1 MLTYALTKT
10 GGVSLYE
17 QLYRRVKDDILTGR
31 LATGEKLPSKRALAA
46 HLEVS
51 VITVKN
57 AYEQLMAEGYIYGM
71 EKKGYYVSPV
81 QRPLTA
87 PAYRQE
93 AAPPAEH
100 VWEMDLVTNSIAAED
115 FPFTVWA
122 RLMRQTI
129 LEQGTGL
136 LRPMPPQGAPEL
148 RRAIAAYLRQ
158 FRGMTVDEEQI
169 RCSPRDFCAASFSVT
184 DRKEEDF
191 DVKAAPPGTIKDIM
205 MASAYFP
212 GFKQEKLGGK
222 TYLDGGSVNNVPVDL
237 LTDRGYKDIIVI
249 RLYGIGVDR
258 RRFMD
263 IPEDVTVHEIA
274 PRRNLGGI
282 LEFDS
287 ARTRKN
293 MKLGYFDGLRFLYGL
308 CGRKYYLDMPYSE
321 AYYFGRIMSELDM
334 FKEWL
339 RPYVKEHE
347 FAKLTGYR
355 VYTEKIFPFL
365 ARKLRLQPEWDY
377 RDLYGAVLEVFA
389 KKMQMEVYE
398 VYTPDDI
405 VGKIHELFSDRLTI
419 G

>member
-1 MLTYALTKT
+1 MKLRIDLEKEYGIVLEGGGARGAYQIGVWKALREAGMKIKGVAGTSVGALNGALICMDDLGKAEEIWGNMTYSTVFNVDDSMIGKLKKF
-10 GGVSLYE
+10 GVRSM
-17 QLYRRVKDDILTGR
+17 K
-31 LATGEKLPSKRALAA
+31 
-46 HLEVS
+46 
-51 VITVKN
+51 
-57 AYEQLMAEGYIYGM
+57 
-71 EKKGYYVSPV
+71 
-81 QRPLTA
+81 
-87 PAYRQE
+87 
-93 AAPPAEH
+93 
-100 VWEMDLVTNSIAAED
+100 VTDAAAE
-115 FPFTVWA
+115 FR
-122 RLMRQTI
+122 RLFSDRGLDI
-129 LEQGTGL
+129 APLKKLLE
-136 LRPMPPQGAPEL
+136 E
-148 RRAIAAYLRQ
+148 
-158 FRGMTVDEEQI
+158 TVDEERI
-169 RCSPRDFCAASFSVT
+169 RRSPRDFCAASFSVT

-191 DVKAAPPGTIKDIM
+191 DVKAAPLGTIKDIM

-377 RDLYGAVLEVFA
+377 RDLYRAVLEVFA
-389 KKMQMEVYE
+389 TQLQMEPYE

-405 VGKIHELFSDRLTI
+405 VRKIHELFSDRLTI

>member
-1 MLTYALTKT
+1 MKLRIDLEKEYGIVLEGGGARGAYQIGVWKALREAGMKIKGVAGTSVGALNGALICMDDLGKAEEIWGNMTYSTVFNVDDSMIGKLKKF
-10 GGVSLYE
+10 GVRSM
-17 QLYRRVKDDILTGR
+17 K
-31 LATGEKLPSKRALAA
+31 
-46 HLEVS
+46 
-51 VITVKN
+51 
-57 AYEQLMAEGYIYGM
+57 
-71 EKKGYYVSPV
+71 
-81 QRPLTA
+81 
-87 PAYRQE
+87 
-93 AAPPAEH
+93 
-100 VWEMDLVTNSIAAED
+100 VTDAAAE
-115 FPFTVWA
+115 FR
-122 RLMRQTI
+122 RLFSDRGLDI
-129 LEQGTGL
+129 APLKKLLE
-136 LRPMPPQGAPEL
+136 E
-148 RRAIAAYLRQ
+148 
-158 FRGMTVDEEQI
+158 TVDEERI
-169 RCSPRDFCAASFSVT
+169 RRSPRDFCAASFSVT

-191 DVKAAPPGTIKDIM
+191 DVKAAPLGTIKDIM

-237 LTDRGYKDIIVI
+237 LTDRGCKDIIVI

-405 VGKIHELFSDRLTI
+405 VGKTPELFSDRLTI

>member
-1 MLTYALTKT
+1 MKLRIDLEKEYGIVLEGGGARGAYQIGVWKALREAGMKIKGVAGTSVGALNGALICMDDLGKAEEIWGNMTYSTVFNVDDSMIGKLKKF
-10 GGVSLYE
+10 GVRSM
-17 QLYRRVKDDILTGR
+17 K
-31 LATGEKLPSKRALAA
+31 
-46 HLEVS
+46 
-51 VITVKN
+51 
-57 AYEQLMAEGYIYGM
+57 
-71 EKKGYYVSPV
+71 
-81 QRPLTA
+81 
-87 PAYRQE
+87 
-93 AAPPAEH
+93 
-100 VWEMDLVTNSIAAED
+100 VTDAAAE
-115 FPFTVWA
+115 FR
-122 RLMRQTI
+122 RLFSDRGLDI
-129 LEQGTGL
+129 APLKKLLE
-136 LRPMPPQGAPEL
+136 E
-148 RRAIAAYLRQ
+148 
-158 FRGMTVDEEQI
+158 TVDEERI
-169 RCSPRDFCAASFSVT
+169 RRSPRDFCAASFSVT

-365 ARKLRLQPEWDY
+365 ARKLRLRPEWDY
-377 RDLYGAVLEVFA
+377 RDLYGAVLEVLA

>member
-1 MLTYALTKT
+1 MKLRIDLEKEYGIVLEGGGARGAYQIGVWKALREAGMKIKGVAGTSVGALNGALICMDDLGKAEEIWGNMTYSTVFNVDDSMIGKLKKF
-10 GGVSLYE
+10 GVRSM
-17 QLYRRVKDDILTGR
+17 K
-31 LATGEKLPSKRALAA
+31 
-46 HLEVS
+46 
-51 VITVKN
+51 
-57 AYEQLMAEGYIYGM
+57 
-71 EKKGYYVSPV
+71 
-81 QRPLTA
+81 
-87 PAYRQE
+87 
-93 AAPPAEH
+93 
-100 VWEMDLVTNSIAAED
+100 VTDAAAE
-115 FPFTVWA
+115 FR
-122 RLMRQTI
+122 RLFSDRGLDI
-129 LEQGTGL
+129 APLKKLLE
-136 LRPMPPQGAPEL
+136 E
-148 RRAIAAYLRQ
+148 
-158 FRGMTVDEEQI
+158 TVDEERI
-169 RCSPRDFCAASFSVT
+169 RRSPRDFCAASFSVT

-365 ARKLRLQPEWDY
+365 ARKPRLQPEWDY
-377 RDLYGAVLEVFA
+377 RDLYGAVLEVLA

>member
-1 MLTYALTKT
+1 MKLRIDLEKEYGIVLEGGGARGAYQIGVWKALREAGMKIKGVAGTSVGALNGALICMDDLGKAEEIWGNMTYSTVFNVDDSMIGKLKKF
-10 GGVSLYE
+10 GVRSM
-17 QLYRRVKDDILTGR
+17 K
-31 LATGEKLPSKRALAA
+31 
-46 HLEVS
+46 
-51 VITVKN
+51 
-57 AYEQLMAEGYIYGM
+57 
-71 EKKGYYVSPV
+71 
-81 QRPLTA
+81 
-87 PAYRQE
+87 
-93 AAPPAEH
+93 
-100 VWEMDLVTNSIAAED
+100 VTDAAAE
-115 FPFTVWA
+115 FR
-122 RLMRQTI
+122 RLFSDRGLDI
-129 LEQGTGL
+129 APLKKLLE
-136 LRPMPPQGAPEL
+136 E
-148 RRAIAAYLRQ
+148 
-158 FRGMTVDEEQI
+158 TVDEERI
-169 RCSPRDFCAASFSVT
+169 RRSPRDFCAASFSVT

-237 LTDRGYKDIIVI
+237 LADRGYKDIIVI

-263 IPEDVTVHEIA
+263 IPEDVTVREIA

-355 VYTEKIFPFL
+355 VYTEKIFPLL

-389 KKMQMEVYE
+389 KKMQVEVYE

-419 G
+419 

>member
-1 MLTYALTKT
+1 MKLRIDLEKEYGIVLEGGGARGAYQIGVWKALREAGMKIKGVAGTSVGALNGALICMDDLGKAEEIWGNMTYSTVFNVDDSMIGKLKKF
-10 GGVSLYE
+10 GVRSM
-17 QLYRRVKDDILTGR
+17 K
-31 LATGEKLPSKRALAA
+31 
-46 HLEVS
+46 
-51 VITVKN
+51 
-57 AYEQLMAEGYIYGM
+57 
-71 EKKGYYVSPV
+71 
-81 QRPLTA
+81 
-87 PAYRQE
+87 
-93 AAPPAEH
+93 
-100 VWEMDLVTNSIAAED
+100 VTDAAAE
-115 FPFTVWA
+115 FR
-122 RLMRQTI
+122 RLFSDRGLDI
-129 LEQGTGL
+129 APLKKLLE
-136 LRPMPPQGAPEL
+136 E
-148 RRAIAAYLRQ
+148 
-158 FRGMTVDEEQI
+158 TVDEERI
-169 RCSPRDFCAASFSVT
+169 RRSPRDFCAASFSVT

-222 TYLDGGSVNNVPVDL
+222 TYLDGGSVNNMPVDL

-308 CGRKYYLDMPYSE
+308 CGRTYYLDMPYSE

-377 RDLYGAVLEVFA
+377 RDLYGAVLEVLA

>member
-1 MLTYALTKT
+1 MKLRIDLEKEYGIVLEGGGARGAYQIGVWKALREAGMKIKGVAGTSVGALNGALICMDDLGKAEEIWGNMTYSTVFNVDDSMIGKLKKF
-10 GGVSLYE
+10 GVRSM
-17 QLYRRVKDDILTGR
+17 K
-31 LATGEKLPSKRALAA
+31 
-46 HLEVS
+46 
-51 VITVKN
+51 
-57 AYEQLMAEGYIYGM
+57 
-71 EKKGYYVSPV
+71 
-81 QRPLTA
+81 
-87 PAYRQE
+87 
-93 AAPPAEH
+93 
-100 VWEMDLVTNSIAAED
+100 VTDAAAE
-115 FPFTVWA
+115 FR
-122 RLMRQTI
+122 RLFSDRGLDI
-129 LEQGTGL
+129 APLKKLLE
-136 LRPMPPQGAPEL
+136 E
-148 RRAIAAYLRQ
+148 
-158 FRGMTVDEEQI
+158 TVDEERI
-169 RCSPRDFCAASFSVT
+169 RRSPRDFCAASFSVT

-191 DVKAAPPGTIKDIM
+191 DVKAAPLGTIKDIM

-321 AYYFGRIMSELDM
+321 AYYFGRIMSELDL
-334 FKEWL
+334 FKIWL
-339 RPYVKEHE
+339 KPYVKEDE

-365 ARKLRLQPEWDY
+365 AKKLRLCSEWNY
-377 RDLYGAVLEVFA
+377 RDLYGAVLELFA
-389 KKMQMEVYE
+389 KKMQLEVYR
-398 VYTPDDI
+398 VYTPDEI
-405 VGKIHELFSDRLTI
+405 VGKIHELLSDKLTV

>member
-1 MLTYALTKT
+1 MKLRIDLEKEYGIVLEGGGARGAYQIGVWKALREAGMKIKGVAGTSVGALNGALICMDDLGKAEEIWGNMTYSTVFNVDDSMIGKLKKF
-10 GGVSLYE
+10 GVRSM
-17 QLYRRVKDDILTGR
+17 K
-31 LATGEKLPSKRALAA
+31 
-46 HLEVS
+46 
-51 VITVKN
+51 
-57 AYEQLMAEGYIYGM
+57 
-71 EKKGYYVSPV
+71 
-81 QRPLTA
+81 
-87 PAYRQE
+87 
-93 AAPPAEH
+93 
-100 VWEMDLVTNSIAAED
+100 VTDAAAE
-115 FPFTVWA
+115 FR
-122 RLMRQTI
+122 RLFSDRGLDI
-129 LEQGTGL
+129 APLKKLLE
-136 LRPMPPQGAPEL
+136 E
-148 RRAIAAYLRQ
+148 
-158 FRGMTVDEEQI
+158 TVDEERI
-169 RCSPRDFCAASFSVT
+169 RRSPRDFCAASFSVT

-405 VGKIHELFSDRLTI
+405 VGKIHELFLDRLTI

>member
-1 MLTYALTKT
+1 MKLRIDLEKEYGIVLEGGGARGAYQIGVWKALREAGMKIKGVAGTSVGALNGALICMDDLGKAEEIWGNMTYSTVFNVDDSMIGKLKKF
-10 GGVSLYE
+10 GVRSM
-17 QLYRRVKDDILTGR
+17 K
-31 LATGEKLPSKRALAA
+31 
-46 HLEVS
+46 
-51 VITVKN
+51 
-57 AYEQLMAEGYIYGM
+57 
-71 EKKGYYVSPV
+71 
-81 QRPLTA
+81 
-87 PAYRQE
+87 
-93 AAPPAEH
+93 
-100 VWEMDLVTNSIAAED
+100 VTDAAAE
-115 FPFTVWA
+115 FR
-122 RLMRQTI
+122 RLFSDRGLDI
-129 LEQGTGL
+129 APLKKLLE
-136 LRPMPPQGAPEL
+136 E
-148 RRAIAAYLRQ
+148 
-158 FRGMTVDEEQI
+158 TVDEERI
-169 RCSPRDFCAASFSVT
+169 RRSPRDFCAASFSVT

-191 DVKAAPPGTIKDIM
+191 DVKAAPLGTIKDIM

-249 RLYGIGVDR
+249 RLYGFGVDR

-321 AYYFGRIMSELDM
+321 AYYFGRIMSELDL
-334 FKEWL
+334 FKIWL
-339 RPYVKEHE
+339 RPYVKEDE

-365 ARKLRLQPEWDY
+365 AKKLRLCSEWDY
-377 RDLYGAVLEVFA
+377 RDLYGAVLELFA
-389 KKMQMEVYE
+389 KKMQLEVYR
-398 VYTPDDI
+398 VYTPDEI
-405 VGKIHELFSDRLTI
+405 VGKIHELLSDKLTV

>member
-1 MLTYALTKT
+1 MKLRIDLEKEYGIVLEGGGARGAYQIGVWKALREAGMKIKGVAGTSVGALNGALICMDDLGKAEEIWGNMTYSTVFNVDDSMIGKLKKF
-10 GGVSLYE
+10 GVRSM
-17 QLYRRVKDDILTGR
+17 K
-31 LATGEKLPSKRALAA
+31 
-46 HLEVS
+46 
-51 VITVKN
+51 
-57 AYEQLMAEGYIYGM
+57 
-71 EKKGYYVSPV
+71 
-81 QRPLTA
+81 
-87 PAYRQE
+87 
-93 AAPPAEH
+93 
-100 VWEMDLVTNSIAAED
+100 VTDAAAE
-115 FPFTVWA
+115 FR
-122 RLMRQTI
+122 RLFSDRGLDI
-129 LEQGTGL
+129 APLKKLLE
-136 LRPMPPQGAPEL
+136 E
-148 RRAIAAYLRQ
+148 
-158 FRGMTVDEEQI
+158 TVDEERI
-169 RCSPRDFCAASFSVT
+169 RRSPRDFCAASFSVT

-377 RDLYGAVLEVFA
+377 RDLYGAVLEVLA
-389 KKMQMEVYE
+389 MEVYE

>member
-1 MLTYALTKT
+1 MKLRIDLEKEYGIVLEGGGARGAYQIGVWKALREAGMKIKGVAGTSVGALNGALICMDDLGKAEEIWGNMTYSTVFNVDDSMIGKLKKF
-10 GGVSLYE
+10 GVRSM
-17 QLYRRVKDDILTGR
+17 K
-31 LATGEKLPSKRALAA
+31 
-46 HLEVS
+46 
-51 VITVKN
+51 
-57 AYEQLMAEGYIYGM
+57 
-71 EKKGYYVSPV
+71 
-81 QRPLTA
+81 
-87 PAYRQE
+87 
-93 AAPPAEH
+93 
-100 VWEMDLVTNSIAAED
+100 VTDAAAE
-115 FPFTVWA
+115 FR
-122 RLMRQTI
+122 RLFSDRGLDI
-129 LEQGTGL
+129 APLKKLLE
-136 LRPMPPQGAPEL
+136 E
-148 RRAIAAYLRQ
+148 
-158 FRGMTVDEEQI
+158 TVDEERI
-169 RCSPRDFCAASFSVT
+169 RRSPRDFCAASFSVT

-191 DVKAAPPGTIKDIM
+191 DVKAAPLGTIKDIM

-405 VGKIHELFSDRLTI
+405 VGKIHELFSYRLTI

>member
-1 MLTYALTKT
+1 MKLRIDLEKEYGIVLEGGGARGAYQIGVWKALREAGMKIKGVAGTSVGALNGALICMDDLGKAEEIWGNMTYSTVFNVDDSMIGKLKKF
-10 GGVSLYE
+10 GVRSM
-17 QLYRRVKDDILTGR
+17 K
-31 LATGEKLPSKRALAA
+31 
-46 HLEVS
+46 
-51 VITVKN
+51 
-57 AYEQLMAEGYIYGM
+57 
-71 EKKGYYVSPV
+71 
-81 QRPLTA
+81 
-87 PAYRQE
+87 
-93 AAPPAEH
+93 
-100 VWEMDLVTNSIAAED
+100 VTDAAAEFKRVVSD
-115 FPFTVWA
+115 RGLDISP
-122 RLMRQTI
+122 LKKL
-129 LEQGTGL
+129 LED
-136 LRPMPPQGAPEL
+136 
-148 RRAIAAYLRQ
+148 
-158 FRGMTVDEEQI
+158 TVDEERI
-169 RCSPRDFCAASFSVT
+169 RRSPRDFCAASFSVT

-321 AYYFGRIMSELDM
+321 AYYFGRIMSELDL
-334 FKEWL
+334 FKIWL
-339 RPYVKEHE
+339 RPYVKEDE

-365 ARKLRLQPEWDY
+365 AKKLRLCTEWDY
-377 RDLYGAVLEVFA
+377 RDLYGAVLELFA
-389 KKMQMEVYE
+389 KKMQLEVYR
-398 VYTPDDI
+398 VYTPDEI
-405 VGKIHELFSDRLTI
+405 VGKIHELLSDKLTV

>member
-1 MLTYALTKT
+1 MKLRIDLEKEYGIVLEGGGARGAYQIGVWKALREAGMKIKGVAGTSVGALNGALICMDDLGKAEEIWGNMTYSTVFNVDDSMIGKLKKF
-10 GGVSLYE
+10 GVRSM
-17 QLYRRVKDDILTGR
+17 K
-31 LATGEKLPSKRALAA
+31 
-46 HLEVS
+46 
-51 VITVKN
+51 
-57 AYEQLMAEGYIYGM
+57 
-71 EKKGYYVSPV
+71 
-81 QRPLTA
+81 
-87 PAYRQE
+87 
-93 AAPPAEH
+93 
-100 VWEMDLVTNSIAAED
+100 VTDAAAE
-115 FPFTVWA
+115 FR
-122 RLMRQTI
+122 RLFSDRGLDI
-129 LEQGTGL
+129 APLKKLLE
-136 LRPMPPQGAPEL
+136 E
-148 RRAIAAYLRQ
+148 
-158 FRGMTVDEEQI
+158 TVDEERI
-169 RCSPRDFCAASFSVT
+169 RRSPRDFCAASFSVT

-398 VYTPDDI
+398 VYTPDDN

>member
-1 MLTYALTKT
+1 MKLRIDLEKEYGIVLEGGGARGAYQIGVWTALREAGMKIKGVAGPSVGALNGALICMDDLGKAEEIWRNMTYSTVFNVDDSMIGKLKKF
-10 GGVSLYE
+10 GVRSM
-17 QLYRRVKDDILTGR
+17 K
-31 LATGEKLPSKRALAA
+31 
-46 HLEVS
+46 
-51 VITVKN
+51 
-57 AYEQLMAEGYIYGM
+57 
-71 EKKGYYVSPV
+71 
-81 QRPLTA
+81 
-87 PAYRQE
+87 
-93 AAPPAEH
+93 
-100 VWEMDLVTNSIAAED
+100 VTDAAAE
-115 FPFTVWA
+115 FR
-122 RLMRQTI
+122 RLFSDRGLDI
-129 LEQGTGL
+129 APLKKLLE
-136 LRPMPPQGAPEL
+136 E
-148 RRAIAAYLRQ
+148 
-158 FRGMTVDEEQI
+158 TVDEEQI

-191 DVKAAPPGTIKDIM
+191 DVKAAPPGTMKDIM

-222 TYLDGGSVNNVPVDL
+222 MYLDGGSVNNVPVDL

-419 G
+419 E

>member
-1 MLTYALTKT
+1 MKLRIDLEKEYGIVLEGGGARGAYQIGVWKALREAGMKIKGVAGTSVGALNGALICMDDLGKAEEIWGNMTYSTVFNVDDSMIGKLKKF
-10 GGVSLYE
+10 GVRSM
-17 QLYRRVKDDILTGR
+17 K
-31 LATGEKLPSKRALAA
+31 
-46 HLEVS
+46 
-51 VITVKN
+51 
-57 AYEQLMAEGYIYGM
+57 
-71 EKKGYYVSPV
+71 
-81 QRPLTA
+81 
-87 PAYRQE
+87 
-93 AAPPAEH
+93 
-100 VWEMDLVTNSIAAED
+100 VTDAAAE
-115 FPFTVWA
+115 FR
-122 RLMRQTI
+122 RLFSDRGLDI
-129 LEQGTGL
+129 APLKKLLE
-136 LRPMPPQGAPEL
+136 E
-148 RRAIAAYLRQ
+148 
-158 FRGMTVDEEQI
+158 TVDEERI
-169 RCSPRDFCAASFSVT
+169 RRSPRDFCAASFSVT

-365 ARKLRLQPEWDY
+365 ARKLRLQPEGDY

-405 VGKIHELFSDRLTI
+405 EGKIHELFSDRLTI

>member
-1 MLTYALTKT
+1 MKLRIDLEKEYGIVLEGGGARGAYQIGVWKALREAGMKIKGVAGTSVGALNGALICMDDLGKAEEIWGNMTYSTVFNVDDSMIGKLKKF
-10 GGVSLYE
+10 GVRSM
-17 QLYRRVKDDILTGR
+17 K
-31 LATGEKLPSKRALAA
+31 
-46 HLEVS
+46 
-51 VITVKN
+51 
-57 AYEQLMAEGYIYGM
+57 
-71 EKKGYYVSPV
+71 
-81 QRPLTA
+81 
-87 PAYRQE
+87 
-93 AAPPAEH
+93 
-100 VWEMDLVTNSIAAED
+100 VTDAAAE
-115 FPFTVWA
+115 FR
-122 RLMRQTI
+122 RLFSDRRLDI
-129 LEQGTGL
+129 APLKKLLE
-136 LRPMPPQGAPEL
+136 E
-148 RRAIAAYLRQ
+148 
-158 FRGMTVDEEQI
+158 TVDEERI
-169 RCSPRDFCAASFSVT
+169 RRSPRDFCAASFSVT

-191 DVKAAPPGTIKDIM
+191 DVKAAPLGTIKDIM

>member
-1 MLTYALTKT
+1 MKLRIDLEKEYGIVLEGGGARGAYQIGVWKALREAGMKIKGVAGTSVGALNGALICMDDLGKAEEIWGNMTYSTVFNVDDSMIGKLKKF
-10 GGVSLYE
+10 GVRSM
-17 QLYRRVKDDILTGR
+17 K
-31 LATGEKLPSKRALAA
+31 
-46 HLEVS
+46 
-51 VITVKN
+51 
-57 AYEQLMAEGYIYGM
+57 
-71 EKKGYYVSPV
+71 
-81 QRPLTA
+81 
-87 PAYRQE
+87 
-93 AAPPAEH
+93 
-100 VWEMDLVTNSIAAED
+100 VTDAAAEFKRVVSD
-115 FPFTVWA
+115 RGLDISP
-122 RLMRQTI
+122 LKKL
-129 LEQGTGL
+129 LED
-136 LRPMPPQGAPEL
+136 
-148 RRAIAAYLRQ
+148 
-158 FRGMTVDEEQI
+158 TVDEERI
-169 RCSPRDFCAASFSVT
+169 RRSPRDFCAASFSVT

-321 AYYFGRIMSELDM
+321 AYYFGRIMSELDL
-334 FKEWL
+334 FKIWL
-339 RPYVKEHE
+339 KPYVKEDE

-365 ARKLRLQPEWDY
+365 AKKLRLCSEWDY
-377 RDLYGAVLEVFA
+377 RDLYGAVLELFA
-389 KKMQMEVYE
+389 KKMQLEVYR
-398 VYTPDDI
+398 VYTPDEI
-405 VGKIHELFSDRLTI
+405 VGKIHELLSDKLTV

>member
-1 MLTYALTKT
+1 MKLRIDLEKEYGIVLEGGGARGAYQIGVWKALREAGMKIKGVAGTSVGALNGALICMDDLGKAEEIWGNMTYSTVFNVDDSMIGKLKKF
-10 GGVSLYE
+10 GVRSM
-17 QLYRRVKDDILTGR
+17 K
-31 LATGEKLPSKRALAA
+31 
-46 HLEVS
+46 
-51 VITVKN
+51 
-57 AYEQLMAEGYIYGM
+57 
-71 EKKGYYVSPV
+71 
-81 QRPLTA
+81 
-87 PAYRQE
+87 
-93 AAPPAEH
+93 
-100 VWEMDLVTNSIAAED
+100 VTDAAAE
-115 FPFTVWA
+115 FR
-122 RLMRQTI
+122 RLFSDKGLDI
-129 LEQGTGL
+129 APLKKLLE
-136 LRPMPPQGAPEL
+136 E
-148 RRAIAAYLRQ
+148 
-158 FRGMTVDEEQI
+158 TVDEERI
-169 RCSPRDFCAASFSVT
+169 RRSPRDFCVASFSVT

-191 DVKAAPPGTIKDIM
+191 DVKAAPPGTMKNIL

-222 TYLDGGSVNNVPVDL
+222 TYRDGGSVNNVPVNL

-334 FKEWL
+334 FKECL
-339 RPYVKEHE
+339 RPYVKEPE

-365 ARKLRLQPEWDY
+365 ARKLRLRPEWDY
-377 RDLYGAVLEVFA
+377 RDLYGAVLEVLA

>member
-1 MLTYALTKT
+1 MKLRIDLEKEYGIVLEGGGARGAYQIGVWKALREAGMKIKGVAGTSVGALNGALICMDDLGKAEEIWGNMTYSTVFNVDDSMIGKLKKF
-10 GGVSLYE
+10 GVRSM
-17 QLYRRVKDDILTGR
+17 K
-31 LATGEKLPSKRALAA
+31 
-46 HLEVS
+46 
-51 VITVKN
+51 
-57 AYEQLMAEGYIYGM
+57 
-71 EKKGYYVSPV
+71 
-81 QRPLTA
+81 
-87 PAYRQE
+87 
-93 AAPPAEH
+93 
-100 VWEMDLVTNSIAAED
+100 VTDAAAE
-115 FPFTVWA
+115 FR
-122 RLMRQTI
+122 RLFSDRGLDI
-129 LEQGTGL
+129 APLKKLLE
-136 LRPMPPQGAPEL
+136 E
-148 RRAIAAYLRQ
+148 
-158 FRGMTVDEEQI
+158 TVDEERI
-169 RCSPRDFCAASFSVT
+169 RRSPRDFCAASFSVT

-237 LTDRGYKDIIVI
+237 LTGRGYKDIIVI

-293 MKLGYFDGLRFLYGL
+293 MKLGYFDGLRFLYGF

-405 VGKIHELFSDRLTI
+405 VGKIHELFSDRLMI

>member
-1 MLTYALTKT
+1 MKLRIDLEKEYGIVLEGGGARGAYQIGVWKALREAGMKIKGVAGTSVGALNGALICMDDLGKAEEIWGNMTYSTVFNVDDSMIGKLKKF
-10 GGVSLYE
+10 GVRSM
-17 QLYRRVKDDILTGR
+17 K
-31 LATGEKLPSKRALAA
+31 
-46 HLEVS
+46 
-51 VITVKN
+51 
-57 AYEQLMAEGYIYGM
+57 
-71 EKKGYYVSPV
+71 
-81 QRPLTA
+81 
-87 PAYRQE
+87 
-93 AAPPAEH
+93 
-100 VWEMDLVTNSIAAED
+100 VTDAAAE
-115 FPFTVWA
+115 FR
-122 RLMRQTI
+122 RLFSDRGLDI
-129 LEQGTGL
+129 APLKKLLE
-136 LRPMPPQGAPEL
+136 E
-148 RRAIAAYLRQ
+148 
-158 FRGMTVDEEQI
+158 TVDEERI
-169 RCSPRDFCAASFSVT
+169 RRSPRDFCAASFSVT

-191 DVKAAPPGTIKDIM
+191 NVKAAPLGTIKDIM

-321 AYYFGRIMSELDM
+321 AYYFGRIMSELDL
-334 FKEWL
+334 FKIWL
-339 RPYVKEHE
+339 KPYVKEDE

-365 ARKLRLQPEWDY
+365 AKKLRLCSEWDY
-377 RDLYGAVLEVFA
+377 RDLYGAVLELFA
-389 KKMQMEVYE
+389 KKMQLEVYR
-398 VYTPDDI
+398 VYTPDEI
-405 VGKIHELFSDRLTI
+405 VGKIHELLSDKLTV